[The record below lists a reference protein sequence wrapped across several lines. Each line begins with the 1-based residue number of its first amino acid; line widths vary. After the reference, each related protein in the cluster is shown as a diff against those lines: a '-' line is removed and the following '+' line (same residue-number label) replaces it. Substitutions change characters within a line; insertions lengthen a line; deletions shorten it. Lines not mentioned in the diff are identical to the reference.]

1 MTERAIARRYVRA
14 LFELA
19 LEQKIEDAVLEDL
32 EKVNQ
37 KLASELGLTSGLLDP
52 RADRAKKRGI
62 AQSIT
67 SGASKPLTKDF
78 AALLVDRGRE
88 ELLSYAAGEFAEM
101 LREQRGEALA
111 EVTSAVPLDAEAKK
125 ALAAKL
131 EEITDK
137 KVTLEERVDPAL
149 LGGMRVKVGSMLLDG
164 SVRRRLAGMRA
175 ELMRVALP
183 R

>member
-1 MTERAIARRYVRA
+1 MHDGENRVTGLRDSATEEFGPYRVYER
-14 LFELA
+14 
-19 LEQKIEDAVLEDL
+19 
-32 EKVNQ
+32 
-37 KLASELGLTSGLLDP
+37 LGVGGMATVH
-52 RADRAKKRGI
+52 RAKKRGI

-67 SGASKPLTKDF
+67 AVATKPLTKDF
-78 AALLVDRGRE
+78 ASFLVDRGRE
-88 ELLSYAAGEFAEM
+88 ELLPLAAGEFAEM

-111 EVTSAVPLDAEAKK
+111 EVTSAAPLDAEAKR

-131 EEITDK
+131 EEITNK